1 MPFIKTAGRV
11 AAVMAGF
18 GLLAAG
24 IAMLLLPGPGW
35 LTIAAGLAIL
45 ATEFVWARR
54 ALNGLKRAG
63 RAGLER
69 VKRRN
74 SDDSDADEADRER
87 DRRRPRGAR
96 SD

>member
-1 MPFIKTAGRV
+1 MRFLKLAARIAGV
-11 AAVMAGF
+11 VAGF

-54 ALNGLKRAG
+54 VLDALKRAG
-63 RAGLER
+63 RTGLQR
-69 VKRRN
+69 VTRRN
-74 SDDSDADEADRER
+74 GDGSEADEANREGDRQR
-87 DRRRPRGAR
+87 TGRAR